1 MQTSSSSVAPRG
13 GIAARSA
20 GTQCSGSVL
29 RSPPRRQSRRDVSGT
44 WIRPRLG
51 ACPETAVH
59 GSGGTVSASIRR
71 RWARVRERPT
81 RAAPHRRSDGA
92 PAPVLRR
99 HGPRVGP
106 RATRPPLRPAP
117 AAGAGSG
124 GAGEVPF
131 VAHVR
136 HAAEHEA
143 TKAHHLLA
151 LGVPAKDVRHARGAE
166 ERSGEAGAP
175 SERL

>member
-1 MQTSSSSVAPRG
+1 EPSSIREYQSDQPSTR
-13 GIAARSA
+13 
-20 GTQCSGSVL
+20 
-29 RSPPRRQSRRDVSGT
+29 PPRPPPAPLQQNQDQKVKSTLDRSFH
-44 WIRPRLG
+44 IRSVT
-51 ACPETAVH
+51 ETAVH

-71 RWARVRERPT
+71 RWTQVRERPT

-99 HGPRVGP
+99 HGPRVPRAGGP
-106 RATRPPLRPAP
+106 RARPAATP
-117 AAGAGSG
+117 RARSRAGSG

-131 VAHVR
+131 VAHLR

-143 TKAHHLLA
+143 TKAHRLLA

-166 ERSGEAGAP
+166 
-175 SERL
+175 